1 MNHQN
6 TLDLMD
12 KRAFQM
18 PGNLHIKVTKNSKLL
33 LHPTPTSMVSNF
45 CRQLLLT
52 PLSWK
57 FAFIGGKVAIGNDF
71 HVAWQF
77 FISRVPFYQEKKEW
91 CFV

>member
-1 MNHQN
+1 MSKKFLSANKEKPN
-6 TLDLMD
+6 IL
-12 KRAFQM
+12 
-18 PGNLHIKVTKNSKLL
+18 PHIIVGII
-33 LHPTPTSMVSNF
+33 SNEPSDQKERNR
-45 CRQLLLT
+45 CYKCGQLLT